1 MSHEGND
8 FNIEA
13 KKDEMEEVKNW
24 KDHTMHDK
32 FVQRL
37 IDDETF
43 ASVWKYTSRDFYEW
57 IDNYKEDKNEI

>member
-24 KDHTMHDK
+24 KDHTMHDE

-43 ASVWKYTSRDFYEW
+43 ASVWEYTRRDFYQW

>member
-24 KDHTMHDK
+24 KDLEATIAA
-32 FVQRL
+32 F
-37 IDDETF
+37 
-43 ASVWKYTSRDFYEW
+43 
-57 IDNYKEDKNEI
+57 